1 MKAEILPSGMDFL
14 KGRKYRIL
22 VLPDLHIPIDMD
34 LKRVIL
40 QSDIIKSIDYVIL
53 LGDNIACYGND
64 KEYKFL
70 NEFLKNLKKPYS
82 VVNGN
87 HEFMFEVQEYNSETY
102 GKVWKPNNEVNRR
115 KQLEKFYN
123 FFDLKKKFWS
133 EKVDDIIYI
142 YLTIGREEEE
152 KIEVLPEGCEKF
164 LIENYRRN
172 DGSHFF
178 IFCHAPL
185 KGSEIPGFKYYSDD
199 GDPFVYLSKDTLSII
214 ENSKTY
220 WFSGHIHL
228 SYSHPMSLIRKI
240 SKNLYQVNCPPSWK
254 FSRKLF
260 KDIVPKRYEEFTS
273 LIIEKYKK
281 KIKIKVFDWLRNEFI
296 KSLEI

>member
-1 MKAEILPSGMDFL
+1 MKADILPSSMDFL
-14 KGRKYRIL
+14 TKRKYKIL

-34 LKRVIL
+34 LKKIIL

-53 LGDNIACYGND
+53 LGDNVACYGND
-64 KEYKFL
+64 KEYEFL

-102 GKVWKPNNEVNRR
+102 GKVWKPSNEENRK

-123 FFDLKKKFWS
+123 FFNLRKKFWS
-133 EKVDDIIYI
+133 EKVDDIVYI
-142 YLTIGREEEE
+142 FLTIGKAENE
-152 KIEVLPEGCEKF
+152 KTEVLPDGSEEF
-164 LIENYRRN
+164 IIENYKKVK
-172 DGSHFF
+172 GEYFF

-199 GDPFVYLSKDTLSII
+199 GDPFIYLSKNTLSIM

-228 SYSHPMSLIRKI
+228 SYSHPMSLIRRI
-240 SKNLYQVNCPPSWK
+240 NKNLYQVNCPPSWK
-254 FSRKLF
+254 FSRKSLE
-260 KDIVPKRYEEFTS
+260 DIVPKRYEEFTS
-273 LIIEKYKK
+273 LIIERNKVIKF
-281 KIKIKVFDWLRNEFI
+281 KIFDWFKNSFI
-296 KSLEI
+296 KSFEI